1 MIIAKNNSKV
11 LNPIQNILIYN
22 LHKKYYLRELY
33 DRYFI
38 DVDMDVD
45 IYYNNTDVDMT

>member
-1 MIIAKNNSKV
+1 MFIVKDNSKV

-22 LHKKYYLRELY
+22 LHKKYYLRALY
-33 DRYFI
+33 DKYFT

-45 IYYNNTDVDMT
+45 IYNTDVDMK